1 MYYDFGTANEL
12 VVRPEGGNKM
22 SMPWQSTIS
31 SLGAAGSAVSGVL
44 GSFLN
49 YGMQK
54 QQFDYQKA
62 LQERIFERE
71 DTAVQRRMADL
82 ESAGLNK
89 QLAVGSSANS
99 GSVVPVSAPQFS
111 GASTGLA
118 RLGDLMT
125 IATSMANLSRT
136 QADIEKTKAE
146 TNNIDVQSAGHLLT
160 NSILQNDVDYLSK
173 FNGNRSSK
181 FQNTWID
188 SILAAGGAVGNVVN
202 DASGNKGFSIIDA
215 INSFGKLLF
224 GGKK

>member
-12 VVRPEGGNKM
+12 VVTPEGVNKM

-31 SLGAAGSAVSGVL
+31 ALGTAGSAVSGVL

-82 ESAGLNK
+82 EAAGLNK
-89 QLAVGSSANS
+89 QLAAGASANA
-99 GSVVPVSAPQFS
+99 GSVVPVNAPQFS
-111 GASTGLA
+111 GASQGLA

-125 IATSMANLSRT
+125 IATSLANLSRT

-146 TNNIDVQSAGHLLT
+146 TNNIDVQSVGHLLT
-160 NSILQNDVDYLSK
+160 NAILQNDVDYLAK

-188 SILAAGGAVGNVVN
+188 SVLSLGGAVGSVV
-202 DASGNKGFSIIDA
+202 DEASSNKGLSLIDG
-215 INSFGKLLF
+215 INALGRFIF